1 MTAGLLPSAE
11 AELRNRPQAEK
22 STEWTACL
30 WPRKSRHTRPVAISH
45 TSTAMSSP
53 AEAMYFPLRNTVRVW
68 VSALTP
74 AGRENGTYQGEHFTV
89 RIGQRCPDIMLQAQ
103 PA

>member
-1 MTAGLLPSAE
+1 
-11 AELRNRPQAEK
+11 
-22 STEWTACL
+22 
-30 WPRKSRHTRPVAISH
+30 
-45 TSTAMSSP
+45 MSSP